1 MAHFFKKKIFLI
13 WANPGI
19 FLVYF
24 RLFKQTI
31 HFLQQINVEKHP
43 SSRYMATGFK
53 PTTFGSL
60 LPLPLDQGSRPQKD
74 LKKVFRIGPNT
85 VVDCYKTYV

>member
-1 MAHFFKKKIFLI
+1 
-13 WANPGI
+13 
-19 FLVYF
+19 
-24 RLFKQTI
+24 
-31 HFLQQINVEKHP
+31 
-43 SSRYMATGFK
+43 MATGFK

-74 LKKVFRIGPNT
+74 LKKVFRIAPNT